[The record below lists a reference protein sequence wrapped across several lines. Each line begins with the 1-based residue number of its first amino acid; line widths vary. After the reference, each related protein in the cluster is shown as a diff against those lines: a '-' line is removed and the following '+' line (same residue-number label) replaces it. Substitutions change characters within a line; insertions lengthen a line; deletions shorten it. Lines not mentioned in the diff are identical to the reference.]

1 MASLTVRPLDTGVA
15 QGFNDLPVL
24 AANSALNVIESAC
37 SAAIAEY
44 FETGET
50 TFTIGAAI
58 QMRGAVAI
66 GAEVRALVKATEF
79 SENILTFECEIHQ
92 EQRIIAVAQVQRRLV
107 DRVSFMARSAAEN
120 LPRTSAASELS
131 LLGSPEDLCDLINL
145 CKQLICNCYI
155 DRTLSSTSASELCC
169 LVEQGVELWV
179 CLEVW
184 SLEVISPENPEVV
197 LDHLRALFLNCYCA

>member
-1 MASLTVRPLDTGVA
+1 MQPEQLVGSVGMASLTVRPLDTGVA
-15 QGFNDLPVL
+15 QVFNDLPVL

-79 SENILTFECEIHQ
+79 SDNILTFECEIHQ

-120 LPRTSAASELS
+120 LPRTSAAS
-131 LLGSPEDLCDLINL
+131 
-145 CKQLICNCYI
+145 
-155 DRTLSSTSASELCC
+155 
-169 LVEQGVELWV
+169 
-179 CLEVW
+179 
-184 SLEVISPENPEVV
+184 
-197 LDHLRALFLNCYCA
+197 